1 MAAEDLYLRSL
12 SDKSEVGNPTNLRLR
27 SASDKVAGKTRNLKV
42 RVGGAWVSVSK
53 VWTMVLGSWV
63 EGSLSTRVG
72 GTWELIH
79 EK

>member
-12 SDKSEVGNPTNLRLR
+12 SDKGEVGNPTNLRLR
-27 SASDKVAGKTRNLKV
+27 SAADKTAAKTRNMKV
-42 RVGGAWVSVSK
+42 RVGGVWVAVSK
-53 VWTMVLGSWV
+53 VWTMVSDSWV
-63 EGSLSTRVG
+63 EGSISSRVA